1 VWKRKNRWR
10 RPVTRLSAVAR
21 HGFDAPGARHR
32 LRSDDGRYVDQ
43 VSTPEGWRGRALT
56 YTVVLDD
63 GSRHSI
69 DVRFGRGERVR
80 HRSR

>member
-1 VWKRKNRWR
+1 M
-10 RPVTRLSAVAR
+10 
-21 HGFDAPGARHR
+21 GFDAPGAHHR
-32 LRSDDGRYVDQ
+32 LRSDDGRYVDR
-43 VSTPEGWRGRALT
+43 VSTPEGWRGCTLT

-80 HRSR
+80 RRSR

>member
-1 VWKRKNRWR
+1 MDAQNRR
-10 RPVTRLSAVAR
+10 GRPVTRLSAVAR
-21 HGFDAPGARHR
+21 HSLDAPGARHR
-32 LRSDDGRYVDQ
+32 LRSDDGRYLDQ
-43 VSTPEGWRGRALT
+43 LSTPEGWRGRTLT

>member
-1 VWKRKNRWR
+1 MDAQNRWG

-21 HGFDAPGARHR
+21 HSLAAPGARHR
-32 LRSDDGRYVDQ
+32 LRSDDGRYLDQ
-43 VSTPEGWRGRALT
+43 VSTPEGWRGRTLT
-56 YTVVLDD
+56 DTVVPDD

-69 DVRFGRGERVR
+69 EVRFGRGERVR